1 MNWLKR
7 LLDRIASRLVNKLII
22 LFSAII
28 ILVVGALTIIS
39 YEMLHKESINNNI
52 SSTTNNL
59 KLVNQNLED
68 YVKEMEQL
76 SLPQVNYDELTY
88 AILHESED
96 YASKMYIE
104 NYLRS
109 IFLNQDDLMVV
120 YMYIVQANKYYEISR
135 NQYDI
140 TIRTV
145 QDRTTIEQFWYEEA
159 LNSRHNRAYQ
169 SLDFNKYVDA
179 YRIENNE
186 DFFAYHRVLRSIVS
200 REPQAVLTFYY
211 NSSVKDLILEDVP
224 LEAGEQLFWLSPSND
239 VFVAT
244 DSVTY
249 HQLMNENVIANLTT
263 DNNGQY
269 TWSDGEQKYLVI
281 YNIGKFEGWKLIKQ
295 IPYNQINNIANQTR
309 NFSLIVGIAFLI
321 LAVLLVII
329 FANQIT
335 KPLKKLSLQMKRF
348 SAGDFEAI
356 TDVIGNDELAYI
368 SHRFNQM
375 VSRTNELINERYKL
389 KLAEKNAVL
398 KALEAEINPH
408 FLYNALQAISTKA
421 LKHGQFEIV
430 DMVDSLALSLR
441 YCISGKD
448 IVSAREELKHIG
460 HYLNIQMAR
469 FGDRLQVERDWDD
482 QLLDIQV
489 PKLSIQT
496 LVENAVKHGLE
507 KVSTP
512 VTIYIS
518 ARQTDTKFIIT
529 VTNNGPTI
537 EPNKLQQ
544 IKQWLA
550 QDWEEA
556 LSKHD
561 SIGLINLN
569 ARLKLLYGNDAQLAI
584 LSDAQQTSMF
594 IILPRGGQQGNV

>member
-1 MNWLKR
+1 MQ
-7 LLDRIASRLVNKLII
+7 DRISSRLVNKLII

-28 ILVVGALTIIS
+28 ILVVSALTVIS
-39 YEMLHKESINNNI
+39 YQMLHKESINNSI

-104 NYLRS
+104 DYLRS
-109 IFLNQDDLMVV
+109 IFVNQDDLMVV

-135 NQYDI
+135 KQNDI
-140 TIRTV
+140 SIRAVSDDTIV
-145 QDRTTIEQFWYEEA
+145 DQIWYEEA
-159 LNSRHNRAYQ
+159 LKSPHNRAYQ
-169 SLDFNKYVDA
+169 SLDFNKYSDN
-179 YRIENNE
+179 YRIENND

-211 NSSVKDLILEDVP
+211 NSSVKDMIIADVP
-224 LEAGEQLFWLSPSND
+224 IEAGEQLFWLNESNE

-244 DSVTY
+244 DAVSY
-249 HQLMNENVIANLTT
+249 HQLINENVIAELTS
-263 DNNGQY
+263 DKNGQFS
-269 TWSDGEQKYLVI
+269 WSDREQKYLVV
-281 YNIGKFEGWKLIKQ
+281 YDIGKVEGWKLIKQ
-295 IPYNQINNIANQTR
+295 IPYNQINNIANKTR
-309 NFSLIVGIAFLI
+309 NFSLMVGIAFLI
-321 LAVLLVII
+321 LAMLLVII
-329 FANQIT
+329 LSNQIT

-348 SAGDFEAI
+348 SSGDFEAI
-356 TDVIGNDELAYI
+356 TDVVGNDELAYI

-389 KLAEKNAVL
+389 KLAEKNAIL

-421 LKHGQFEIV
+421 LKHGQLEIV

-448 IVSAREELKHIG
+448 IVSAEEELKHIG
-460 HYLNIQMAR
+460 HYLNIQKAR
-469 FGDRLQVERDWDD
+469 FGERLQVTRDWDD
-482 QLLDIQV
+482 QLLNIQV

-507 KVSTP
+507 KISTP
-512 VTIYIS
+512 VTIFIS
-518 ARQTDTKFIIT
+518 AEQTETEFVIT
-529 VTNNGPTI
+529 VTNNGPTV
-537 EPNKLQQ
+537 EPSKLKQ

-556 LSKHD
+556 LSKQD
-561 SIGLINLN
+561 NIGLINLN
-569 ARLKLLYGNDAQLAI
+569 ARLKLLYGNDAQLVM
-584 LSDAQQTSMF
+584 LSDELQTSML
-594 IILPRGGQQGNV
+594 IILPRGGQQRHV